1 MCLCLSLITGLLLSG
16 PLSYKFRFRLS
27 VQKNGLTEEGR
38 HEGLVPRTM
47 FSEVVSYDFPS
58 HEYFWYLS
66 SALPEIQKALRVK
79 KAIYVVRS
87 DSIIGVTLRVLS
99 LFVFKS
105 VDMLA
110 LGNSE
115 EMVTLHTNPHAV
127 YGRLTLKDDSERQF
141 WNAGAVS

>member
-1 MCLCLSLITGLLLSG
+1 MCLSCITGLPLSG

-27 VQKNGLTEEGR
+27 VQKNGLPEEGR

-58 HEYFWYLS
+58 HVPLHEYFWYLS
-66 SALPEIQKALRVK
+66 SALPETQKALRVK
-79 KAIYVVRS
+79 RAICVVRS

-99 LFVFKS
+99 LFEFKS

-115 EMVTLHTNPHAV
+115 KPHAV
-127 YGRLTLKDDSERQF
+127 HGRLTLKDDCERQF